1 MVSGELSA
9 AHGYGIEDA
18 AFGSFGRLV
27 CPQLGHAEQQA
38 EAGGK
43 GVETGG
49 FHVCSFSDLT
59 GFSDGLTGC
68 RSSEKQIRERFVF
81 FFDLGF
87 CLAEAALNGGS
98 GGIVAYL

>member
-1 MVSGELSA
+1 M
-9 AHGYGIEDA
+9 
-18 AFGSFGRLV
+18 
-27 CPQLGHAEQQA
+27 PQLGHAEQQA

-68 RSSEKQIRERFVF
+68 RPSEKQIRERFVF
-81 FFDLGF
+81 FLIWDFVWQRPL
-87 CLAEAALNGGS
+87 LTAARAGL
-98 GGIVAYL
+98 